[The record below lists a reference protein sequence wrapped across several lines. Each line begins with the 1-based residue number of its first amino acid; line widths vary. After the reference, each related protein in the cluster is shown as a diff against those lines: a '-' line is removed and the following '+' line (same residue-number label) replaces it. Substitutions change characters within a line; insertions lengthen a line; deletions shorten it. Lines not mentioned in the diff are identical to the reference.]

1 MGKWVNLGL
10 DFDFDA
16 TQTDL
21 SAKFF
26 VEAEQ

>member
-21 SAKFF
+21 SAKFLE
-26 VEAEQ
+26 EA